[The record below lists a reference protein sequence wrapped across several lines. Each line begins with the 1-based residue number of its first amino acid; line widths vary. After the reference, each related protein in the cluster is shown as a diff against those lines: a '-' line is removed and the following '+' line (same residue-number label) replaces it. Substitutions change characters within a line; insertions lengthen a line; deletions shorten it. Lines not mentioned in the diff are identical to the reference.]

1 MDHKVDVCEVTFCNS
16 ISVSEHVVMQMLAL
30 VRNYIPSC
38 ASAPS
43 QIARQ
48 YIVSPL
54 SEPATR
60 ARPPHS
66 DRKWPTQL
74 SGHRFTVRDHRF
86 SGRRTR
92 KRLCRC
98 SFWVAAP
105 DTRHW
110 KPSLYPTQTAQRK
123 FSLNRVRRRHGPFP
137 PRRPLTGLAGSTRWR
152 CTFREA
158 STCSSSLAGS
168 IPPAAIAQRRGL
180 QPSYEELP

>member
-74 SGHRFTVRDHRF
+74 SGHNFT
-86 SGRRTR
+86 G
-92 KRLCRC
+92 
-98 SFWVAAP
+98 
-105 DTRHW
+105 
-110 KPSLYPTQTAQRK
+110 
-123 FSLNRVRRRHGPFP
+123 
-137 PRRPLTGLAGSTRWR
+137 AG
-152 CTFREA
+152 
-158 STCSSSLAGS
+158 TCVFA
-168 IPPAAIAQRRGL
+168 
-180 QPSYEELP
+180 